1 MTRGLLWLPLLA
13 VFIGLAWAGWN
24 EYQKLEAYRVWA
36 EQFERAKYDIYSVL
50 GQNGSTL
57 TWGKP
62 TRKAP
67 VDLQTFSLEQV
78 YAIRLW
84 ADSQSFDLET
94 PPQNGRKIALEFER
108 SPDLQPIRIPFTELS
123 LALQWGKHLQQDLH
137 HLQAQSAE
145 SAGS

>member
-67 VDLQTFSLEQV
+67 VNLQTFSLEQIRAV
-78 YAIRLW
+78 RLW
-84 ADSQSFDLET
+84 VDNQAFDLET
-94 PPQNGRKIALEFER
+94 PPQKSRKVALEFER
-108 SPDLQPIRIPFTELS
+108 LDNAEPIRIPFTDLS
-123 LALQWGKHLQQDLH
+123 LAIQWGNFLQQGLRQ
-137 HLQAQSAE
+137 LQSE
-145 SAGS
+145 PIDTN

>member
-67 VDLQTFSLEQV
+67 VNLQTFSLEQIRAV
-78 YAIRLW
+78 RLW
-84 ADSQSFDLET
+84 VDNQSFDVET
-94 PPQNGRKIALEFER
+94 PPQKSRKVALEFER
-108 SPDLQPIRIPFTELS
+108 SDNAEPIRIPFTDLS
-123 LALQWGKHLQQDLH
+123 LATQWGNHLQQNLRQ
-137 HLQAQSAE
+137 LQAE
-145 SAGS
+145 PIDGN